1 MKLMVREVAELKL
14 LSGLPPLLSR
24 LYASR
29 GLTDVQQLDLSLKQ
43 LPAYSLLKGIE
54 SAVALLIEA
63 IQRRQHILILGDFDA
78 DGATST
84 SLACLALKKLGA
96 AQVSYL
102 VPNRFEYGYGL
113 TPEIVELALTMKPDL
128 LVTVDNGIASLA
140 GVAAAK
146 AAGLKVLITDHH
158 LPGHELPAADAIV
171 NPNQPGCGFP
181 SKALAGVGVIF
192 YVMLAL
198 RAGLREQGAFELQ
211 PEPNLAE
218 LLDLVALGTV
228 ADVVPLDH
236 LNRILV
242 RQGLLRIRSNRC
254 RPGIRALL
262 QVAKRSAANLA
273 AIDLGFVVGPRLN
286 AAGRLDDM
294 SLGIECLLTEQDSA
308 ALQIAVELDALN
320 RERRE
325 IEQGMKQEALAFVE
339 SIQLAGDLPAGL
351 CLYHPDWHQGVIG
364 IVAGRIKELYHR
376 PVIAL
381 ARVNEGELKGSARS
395 IPGLHLRDLL
405 DRIATLKPGLLTKF
419 GGHAMAAGLS
429 LPEAH
434 FEEFAA
440 TFAQQAALCLD
451 AEALSRK
458 LWTDGE
464 LSSAEMTL
472 DMAQYLRE
480 AGPWGQ
486 SFPEPVFQG
495 RFQILEQ
502 KLMAEKHLK
511 LRVEQQGVSFEAVA
525 FNVDLTQWPNSDR
538 QVLLAYRL
546 DVNEFRGSSRLQLQI
561 DYLGR
566 LT

>member
-84 SLACLALKKLGA
+84 TLACLALKKLGA